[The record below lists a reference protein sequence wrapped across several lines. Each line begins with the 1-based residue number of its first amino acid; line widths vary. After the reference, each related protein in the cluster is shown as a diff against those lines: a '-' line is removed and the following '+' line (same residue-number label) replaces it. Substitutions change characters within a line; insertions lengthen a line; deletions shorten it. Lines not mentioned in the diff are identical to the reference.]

1 LLSACAPRP
10 ETLEEIKTRG
20 TLRVVTLN
28 APTSYYL
35 GTRGAEGLEYRLAER
50 FAGQLGVSL
59 DMKPLSGTRA
69 LLRAL
74 KSGRADI
81 AAAQLTADPAW
92 SRLATA
98 AAPYQR
104 IPQLVVTRSGKGK
117 PAALRELAHKR
128 VAVRLDSPQAHM
140 LQALNLKLTQKIDV
154 VSLPPGADDPLQT
167 VMDKHADAALIDER
181 EFSFSRHLYPDITVA
196 FALDE
201 PRAVQWLVRAESPQ
215 VVAAVNAF
223 FDSIKQSG
231 ELTALLKESSGDVR
245 EFYYEESR
253 EFQQHVAS
261 RLATM
266 RPWFESAGISTG
278 VDWRM
283 LAAIGYQESKWDASA
298 QSGDGALGVMMLT
311 STTAQELGVNDRMDP
326 EQNIRGGAK
335 YFISVREKI
344 PARIPEPDRTWLALA
359 AYNVGYGHLED
370 ARVLTQTRG
379 KNPDSWNDVKA
390 SLPLLGQERWYL
402 SAKRGYARGWEPV
415 QFVERVQRFIRLLE
429 WQAQDPGKEV
439 LDPRGSANDQAGHE
453 RQLTRKL
460 DGELRRNYQ

>member
-1 LLSACAPRP
+1 
-10 ETLEEIKTRG
+10 
-20 TLRVVTLN
+20 
-28 APTSYYL
+28 
-35 GTRGAEGLEYRLAER
+35 
-50 FAGQLGVSL
+50 
-59 DMKPLSGTRA
+59 
-69 LLRAL
+69 
-74 KSGRADI
+74 
-81 AAAQLTADPAW
+81 
-92 SRLATA
+92 
-98 AAPYQR
+98 
-104 IPQLVVTRSGKGK
+104 
-117 PAALRELAHKR
+117 
-128 VAVRLDSPQAHM
+128 
-140 LQALNLKLTQKIDV
+140 
-154 VSLPPGADDPLQT
+154 
-167 VMDKHADAALIDER
+167 
-181 EFSFSRHLYPDITVA
+181 
-196 FALDE
+196 
-201 PRAVQWLVRAESPQ
+201 
-215 VVAAVNAF
+215 
-223 FDSIKQSG
+223 
-231 ELTALLKESSGDVR
+231 
-245 EFYYEESR
+245 
-253 EFQQHVAS
+253 
-261 RLATM
+261 
-266 RPWFESAGISTG
+266 
-278 VDWRM
+278 
-283 LAAIGYQESKWDASA
+283 
-298 QSGDGALGVMMLT
+298 MLT